1 VDADEPHRGE
11 RALATQSRLGME
23 GNRSTSLKLITK
35 IGLVVLFAT
44 PLTAQDLPGRK
55 TPSVTLSPPP
65 VANVIR
71 GKANNVELRFH
82 VGSGFHVNSNTP
94 SAEYLI
100 PTTLKLDVPTDI
112 VVGKI
117 TYPPG
122 EQMSF
127 AFAPDE
133 KLSVYSGEFDLSVQ
147 VRPLASVLPSKYEI
161 RGRLRYQACDNAAC
175 YPPKQ
180 LPVEFEVKVVK
191 APPPVRKN
199 PAQSPHA
206 HT

>member
-1 VDADEPHRGE
+1 VKR
-11 RALATQSRLGME
+11 
-23 GNRSTSLKLITK
+23 ITK
-35 IGLVVLFAT
+35 VVALLLLCAE
-44 PLTAQDLPGRK
+44 PLLAQDLQGRK
-55 TPSVTLSPPP
+55 APSVTMSP
-65 VANVIR
+65 AAAASAIR
-71 GKANNVELRFH
+71 GRFTTVELRFH
-82 VGSGFHVNSNTP
+82 VGSGFHINSNQP
-94 SAEYLI
+94 AADYLI

-133 KLSVYSGEFDLSVQ
+133 KLSVYSGEFDLSVR
-147 VRPLASVLPSKYEI
+147 VRPLASVLPGKYEI
-161 RGRLRYQACDNAAC
+161 RGRLKYQACDNAAC

-180 LPVEFEVKVVK
+180 LPVDFEVKVIK
-191 APPPVRKN
+191 APPPSKKN